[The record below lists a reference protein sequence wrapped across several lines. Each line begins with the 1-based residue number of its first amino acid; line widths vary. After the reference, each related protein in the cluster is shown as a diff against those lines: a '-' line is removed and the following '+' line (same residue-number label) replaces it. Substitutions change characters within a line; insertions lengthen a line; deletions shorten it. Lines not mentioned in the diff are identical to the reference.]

1 MIDGTPLTDDRIGIV
16 GGGVGGLASACY
28 LADAGADVTVIER
41 NDRLGGVANQLERDG
56 FVFDTGP
63 TWYLMPDTF
72 ERFFGH
78 FGRSPGEFYDLERLD
93 PHYRVFW
100 KEGATPPTPGDGD
113 YVETRPDHEH
123 NRAVFEAL
131 EPGGGETFEAYL
143 DEAERTFRLGMDRFV
158 YQDRSR
164 LRDLLDFDV
173 IRSVEALGYAKSMQ
187 SHVERYFEEPT
198 AQQLMQYTLV
208 FLGGSPHDTPALY
221 NLMAHVDFDLGVYY
235 PEGGMYSVIEA
246 LVELGRDLGVNYE
259 TGRAVTSIREP
270 AAGGGVV
277 LETEDGPEPVDT
289 VVANANPAHVERD
302 LLAADHRDHD
312 PGYWDEQTYAPAAF
326 LLYLGVEGDV
336 DPLAHHTLVF
346 PEDWD
351 PHFADIFEHPAWPE
365 DPAYY
370 CCVPSQTDD
379 TVAPEGQHAVVV
391 LVPVAPGLDDDP
403 ERRRQFRDKVLADLA
418 RDTGV
423 DLRDRIVVEETACV
437 SEFAERYN
445 NPQGTALGLAHTLTQ
460 TGPLRP
466 GRRSRALSDL
476 YYVGGFTAPGI
487 GVPMALISGEQTADA
502 VAEAEHERDGV
513 RSLLPV

>member
-1 MIDGTPLTDDRIGIV
+1 MIHGTPLTDDRIGIV
-16 GGGVGGLASACY
+16 GGGIGGLAAACY
-28 LADAGADVTVIER
+28 LTEAGADVTVLER
-41 NDRLGGVANQLERDG
+41 NDRLGGVANRLERDG

-78 FGRSPGEFYDLERLD
+78 FGRAPADYYDLERLD

-100 KEGATPPTPGDGD
+100 KDGGTPPTPGDGD
-113 YVETRPDHEH
+113 YVETRPDHAH

-158 YQDRSR
+158 YRDRSR

-173 IRSVEALGYAKSMQ
+173 VRSVEALGYAKSMQ
-187 SHVERYFEEPT
+187 SHVESYFDEPT

-208 FLGGSPHDTPALY
+208 FLGGSPNNTPALY
-221 NLMAHVDFDLGVYY
+221 NLMSHVDFELGVYY
-235 PEGGMYSVIEA
+235 PEGGMYGVVEA
-246 LVELGRDLGVNYE
+246 MVDLGRELGVGYE
-259 TGRAVTSIREP
+259 TGRAVTAIREP
-270 AAGGGVV
+270 AAGDGLVV
-277 LETEDGPEPVDT
+277 ETESGPESFDT

-302 LLAADHRDHD
+302 LLAARHRDHGPD
-312 PGYWDEQTYAPAAF
+312 YWDGRTYAPSAF

-351 PHFADIFEHPAWPE
+351 PHFADIFEDPAWPD

-370 CCVPSQTDD
+370 LCVPSKTDA
-379 TVAPEGQHAVVV
+379 TVAPEGHHAVVV

-403 ERRRQFRDKVLADLA
+403 ERRRQVRETVLADLA
-418 RDTGV
+418 ADTGV
-423 DLRDRIVVEETACV
+423 DLRDRIVVQESACV

-445 NPQGTALGLAHTLTQ
+445 NPRGTALGLAHTLTQ

-466 GRRSRALSDL
+466 GRRSRSLSDL

-502 VAEAEHERDGV
+502 VAEDRRERGV